1 MTKAIQSR
9 ITLLISVILVL
20 SSTNVFAAGFVIDP
34 AAIMTAWWNT
44 NHWAGITAATILLAM
59 IAATWKMPPV
69 KNETKAQMI
78 SDLFRMARYIVG
90 ILFVVEYY
98 SLIMKT
104 IEAIIEMV
112 T

>member
-1 MTKAIQSR
+1 MR
-9 ITLLISVILVL
+9 
-20 SSTNVFAAGFVIDP
+20 
-34 AAIMTAWWNT
+34 AWWQT

-59 IAATWKMPPV
+59 IAATWKMPPIT
-69 KNETKAQMI
+69 NQTKAQMV

-98 SLIMKT
+98 GLIMQT
-104 IEAIIEMV
+104 IEAIIEMA